1 MAASATQLDV
11 MTAAAPAADGF
22 SRLSV
27 TTLITPLITGPIT
40 TVITTT
46 LLTGGAGRRGLR

>member
-11 MTAAAPAADGF
+11 TTAAAQAADMIT
-22 SRLSV
+22 RV
-27 TTLITPLITGPIT
+27 TATTITT

>member
-1 MAASATQLDV
+1 MAATATQLD
-11 MTAAAPAADGF
+11 TIPAAAQAADGLA
-22 SRLSV
+22 RLTGS
-27 TTLITPLITGPIT
+27 TLTI

>member
-11 MTAAAPAADGF
+11 MTAAAPAADMVM
-22 SRLSV
+22 RATV
-27 TTLITPLITGPIT
+27 TTLITTGLITT
-40 TVITTT
+40 DITTT

>member
-11 MTAAAPAADGF
+11 MTAAAPAATVIA
-22 SRLSV
+22 RVTV
-27 TTLITPLITGPIT
+27 TTIIT
-40 TVITTT
+40 TDIITT